1 MHRAT
6 FGDDMTI
13 QTDAA
18 RRLGVRHPIIQGPFG
33 GGLSTA
39 RLTATVSNMGGLG
52 SYGAHILAPGEI
64 GRVTDEIR
72 SLTSQPFALNLW
84 VSDHDPG
91 GDAVSQAEFDRAARI
106 FEPYFREVGI
116 ELPRLPDRFHPRFP
130 EQVDA
135 LLEARPP
142 AFSFVFGV
150 PAPAVL
156 AACRA
161 RGIVTIGAAT
171 SIAEAR
177 MLDDAGVDL
186 IVATG
191 FEAGGHRPSFL
202 ARAEDSLVGTFALTQ
217 LVAGRVRAP
226 IIAAGG
232 IADGR
237 GVRAA
242 LALGAQAAQIGTAF
256 LACTE
261 SGTTDEHR
269 EALFDDRAQDTMLT
283 RTYTGRLARGL
294 RNRWIDEMTPRATA
308 LLPFPVQ
315 SWFVSRLKAAAM
327 KAGRTD
333 LVPLYGGQIAPN
345 LRHRTAPALMEAI
358 IGEIASADRR
368 SGAGRLIAGG

>member
-1 MHRAT
+1 
-6 FGDDMTI
+6 
-13 QTDAA
+13 
-18 RRLGVRHPIIQGPFG
+18 
-33 GGLSTA
+33 
-39 RLTATVSNMGGLG
+39 MGGLG
-52 SYGAHILAPGEI
+52 SYGAHILAPEEI

-72 SLTSQPFALNLW
+72 SLTSHPFALNLW
-84 VSDHDPG
+84 VSDHDRG
-91 GDAVSQAEFDRAARI
+91 GNDLSQADFDRVCRI
-106 FEPYFREVGI
+106 FAPYLRELGL
-116 ELPRLPDRFHPRFP
+116 ELPPLPDRYHPRFE

-150 PAPAVL
+150 PSPAIL
-156 AACRA
+156 AACRT

-202 ARAEDSLVGTFALTQ
+202 ARAEDSLMGTFALTQ
-217 LVAGRVRAP
+217 LVAARVKAP
-226 IIAAGG
+226 VIAAGG

-237 GVRAA
+237 GIRAA
-242 LALGAQAAQIGTAF
+242 LALGAQSAQIGTAF

-269 EALFDDRAQDTMLT
+269 EMLFGDRTQDTVLT

-294 RNRWIDEMTPRATA
+294 RNRWIEEMTPQAAT
-308 LLPFPVQ
+308 LPPFPVQ

-345 LRHRTAPALMEAI
+345 LRHRTAPALMEALVS
-358 IGEIASADRR
+358 EMASIESDSPSPASR
-368 SGAGRLIAGG
+368 

>member
-1 MHRAT
+1 
-6 FGDDMTI
+6 
-13 QTDAA
+13 
-18 RRLGVRHPIIQGPFG
+18 
-33 GGLSTA
+33 
-39 RLTATVSNMGGLG
+39 MGGLG
-52 SYGAHILAPGEI
+52 SYGAHILAPAEI
-64 GRVTDEIR
+64 GRVTEEIR

-84 VSDHDPG
+84 VSDHDHG
-91 GDAVSQAEFDRAARI
+91 GDALSQAEFDRVCRI
-106 FEPYFREVGI
+106 FEPYFREFGI
-116 ELPRLPDRFHPRFP
+116 EQPRPPDRYHPRFA

-150 PAPAVL
+150 PAPAIL
-156 AACRA
+156 AACRS

-202 ARAEDSLVGTFALTQ
+202 SRAEDSLMGTFALTQ
-217 LVAGRVRAP
+217 LVAARVKAP
-226 IIAAGG
+226 VVAAGG

-237 GVRAA
+237 GIRAA

-256 LACTE
+256 LACAE

-269 EALFDDRAQDTMLT
+269 EALFGDGAQDTVLT

-294 RNRWIDEMTPRATA
+294 RNRWVEEVTPRAAT
-308 LLPFPVQ
+308 LPPFPVQ
-315 SWFVSRLKAAAM
+315 SWFVSKLKAAAM
-327 KAGRTD
+327 KTGRTD
-333 LVPLYGGQIAPN
+333 LVPLYGSQIAPN

-358 IGEIASADRR
+358 TGELASTD
-368 SGAGRLIAGG
+368 